1 MTAKEY
7 VENRRDLR
15 RLINIDWFVGA
26 AFASGIL
33 DFRHLHNGNYLVFF
47 ACAIAQLASSWILA
61 PKCPKSH
68 VRLPN
73 IEKAGGECRREGS
86 HTVNIGLS
94 IVHGIHSGTPCACG
108 ASRAFLRIANTNNSR

>member
-1 MTAKEY
+1 MTTKQY
-7 VENRRDLR
+7 VKSRRELR
-15 RLINIDWFVGA
+15 RLINIDWVVGA
-26 AFASGIL
+26 AFAGGIL

-73 IEKAGGECRREGS
+73 IETAGECRREAS
-86 HTVNIGLS
+86 HTVTIGLS
-94 IVHGIHSGTPCACG
+94 IVHGIHSGTPCDAELS
-108 ASRAFLRIANTNNSR
+108 AS